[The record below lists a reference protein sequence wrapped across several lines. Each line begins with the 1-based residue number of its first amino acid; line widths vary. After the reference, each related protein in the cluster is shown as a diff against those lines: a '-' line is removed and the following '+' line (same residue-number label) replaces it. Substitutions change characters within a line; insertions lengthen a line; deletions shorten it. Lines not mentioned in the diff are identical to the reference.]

1 MASFKDDAPTDD
13 EDESTTP
20 VTKKLKSQA
29 PDIIVSVGSG
39 ESKQDFKCYKVI
51 LCFACNYF
59 EDMFSSGMKEGATG
73 KVRFPKGDPEG
84 WTLFYEFISP
94 YNVLGKMEHDH
105 ARKITVKNVMKLLP
119 WFHLFEMKEHVQAC
133 EKCLKIYW
141 QGWTKRSGKSGPKF
155 WQQRMQPNENEGKY
169 QTRLKER
176 KALFDEAIGAMEL
189 AILYNLKSTKDT
201 IGQGMALLMEKHLY
215 GTDDLFDMKVIKIFL
230 EDMESSLKFE
240 RRMLRNMMMVH
251 YSEGKDRG
259 RGILR
264 GLGVTLSYKKEN
276 E

>member
-94 YNVLGKMEHDH
+94 YNVLGKMKHDH
-105 ARKITVKNVMKLLP
+105 ARKITVENVMKLLP
-119 WFHLFEMKEHVQAC
+119 WFHQFEMKEHVQAC

-141 QGWTKRSGKSGPKF
+141 QGWTQRSGKSGPKF
-155 WQQRMQPNENEGKY
+155 WQQRMQPKENEGKY
-169 QTRLKER
+169 HTRLKER

-201 IGQGMALLMEKHLY
+201 IGQGMALLMEKHLH

-230 EDMESSLKFE
+230 EDMESLKFE
-240 RRMLRNMMMVH
+240 RRMLRNIMMVQ
-251 YSEGKDRG
+251 YSGGKERG
-259 RGILR
+259 CRDLR
-264 GLGVTLSYKKEN
+264 GLDVTLSYKKEN